1 VPGVEDVRKYWD
13 EHPLFSHE
21 LAAPGSAAYFAELD
35 HIKRHDV
42 ELFSLGNWDFDRF
55 RGQRVLDVGCGPGW
69 LTVQYARAGA
79 QVTAVD
85 VTLRAVALT
94 RTFLEQQGLTAS
106 VQERETPSSS
116 R

>member
-1 VPGVEDVRKYWD
+1 MPSVEDVRKYWD
-13 EHPLFSHE
+13 RHPLFSYE
-21 LAAPGSAAYFAELD
+21 LGAPGSVEYFAELD
-35 HIKRHDV
+35 RIKKDDV
-42 ELFSLGNWDFDRF
+42 ELFSIGYWEFERF